1 MSRRFVL
8 SCILVLIVNLSLA
21 AEEKTASPTSLPP
34 PYRDK
39 FLVAEPVSPNKQF
52 AVIYPRK
59 YVCVGETENK
69 DCQDYLVALRPFQII
84 TKLET
89 VSPEFEH
96 KNLGGMSVA
105 WSGDSTV
112 ALITLES
119 HYGPG
124 EIFVVELRDGKVVR
138 SANLLNKIRE
148 RLEPDY
154 LASNVGEPFNDY
166 VHFVFE
172 DEERSGE
179 KHPTV
184 ELKGKTVQVHAY
196 ATNDPNM
203 SRDTVWEGKF
213 DGAWDVAQGKFTS
226 GKVTREF
233 AGLRKR

>member
-8 SCILVLIVNLSLA
+8 SCILVLIVDLSLA

-59 YVCVGETENK
+59 YVCVEKNK
-69 DCQDYLVALRPFQII
+69 DCQDYLVSLQPFRII

-89 VSPEFEH
+89 DRPEFENR
-96 KNLGGMSVA
+96 NLGGMSVA
-105 WSGDSTV
+105 WSEDSAV
-112 ALITLES
+112 ALVTLQA

-124 EIFVVELRDGKVVR
+124 DIFLLELRDGKLVR
-138 SANLLNKIRE
+138 STNLLNKIRE

-154 LASNVGEPFNDY
+154 RASKVDDPFNDY
-166 VHFVFE
+166 YHFVFE

-179 KHPTV
+179 KQPTV

-196 ATNDPNM
+196 ATNDPHM
-203 SRDTVWEGKF
+203 AHRAVWEGRF
-213 DGAWDVAQGKFTS
+213 DGVWDIAQGKFTS

-233 AGLRKR
+233 AGMRKR